1 MVNISIISKCN
12 NNCKYCF
19 QQDSY
24 HDLNM
29 MLSYDDIDDI
39 LKWSKGTSRIALLGG
54 EPTLHPD
61 IVRIVQRCVSEFPV
75 VIFSNLLCKT
85 EILEKIL
92 SIGPNIGW
100 LVNTT
105 TRDELKDL
113 FEKNMKLFQK
123 CKKEM
128 STGITLMMDEEY
140 DNRSIENMVRLGK
153 EYPDVVRHYRLGL
166 ATPFHKNKVE
176 LLCYDEPVLRF
187 CELAKKETPNI
198 SIGFDCPTNNCQ
210 ITPKTMAK
218 LIEDYRVTQIH
229 MVSRCAPIFDVMVDK
244 SIKYCSSVPDDF
256 IPIKHYR
263 EFRNARECE
272 TFLLNFKNNYLQ
284 QNGLSCMLEKR
295 DCVNEICCGI
305 CLATTEYMRRQRIE
319 EKNNADKTTA

>member
-128 STGITLMMDEEY
+128 
-140 DNRSIENMVRLGK
+140 VRIM
-153 EYPDVVRHYRLGL
+153 ER
-166 ATPFHKNKVE
+166 
-176 LLCYDEPVLRF
+176 
-187 CELAKKETPNI
+187 
-198 SIGFDCPTNNCQ
+198 
-210 ITPKTMAK
+210 
-218 LIEDYRVTQIH
+218 
-229 MVSRCAPIFDVMVDK
+229 
-244 SIKYCSSVPDDF
+244 DF
-256 IPIKHYR
+256 
-263 EFRNARECE
+263 
-272 TFLLNFKNNYLQ
+272 
-284 QNGLSCMLEKR
+284 
-295 DCVNEICCGI
+295 
-305 CLATTEYMRRQRIE
+305 
-319 EKNNADKTTA
+319 